1 MHYANIYK
9 CPLILI
15 YYSCADFHKC
25 LVFSF
30 VRCLA
35 SALTHHRPVPLLTAG
50 SCLSVSQV
58 RVFSPD
64 GSGLLNT
71 GLKKLHSHHNYNNET
86 HLPNALCNYALFGLC
101 YHGYS
106 LCLCWN
112 SECRLLKAI
121 TVGSTARSKVEGNT
135 EASPACI
142 PSLSLH
148 LSLLFFRCLRY
159 QQHKARCPTVSLWL
173 TNIR

>member
-1 MHYANIYK
+1 MRF
-9 CPLILI
+9 PLHLPPPPPVLRRAPR
-15 YYSCADFHKC
+15 SLGSA
-25 LVFSF
+25 
-30 VRCLA
+30 LA

-71 GLKKLHSHHNYNNET
+71 GLEMLHSHHNYNNQT
-86 HLPNALCNYALFGLC
+86 HLPNALCNYALFGC
-101 YHGYS
+101 VGYS

-121 TVGSTARSKVEGNT
+121 TVGSTARSKVT
-135 EASPACI
+135 LRLALLAFPLSLSI
-142 PSLSLH
+142 SPSLI
-148 LSLLFFRCLRY
+148 LSLFTISTAQGQVSYSIALVNRY
-159 QQHKARCPTVSLWL
+159 SVGLSFN
-173 TNIR
+173 NIK